1 MIRYIREPCG
11 LSPINSD
18 PTILFEDN
26 VACTAQIIGGHIK
39 REN

>member
-1 MIRYIREPCG
+1 MIQHIQESCG
-11 LSPINSD
+11 LSYIKSD
-18 PTILFEDN
+18 LTILFEDN